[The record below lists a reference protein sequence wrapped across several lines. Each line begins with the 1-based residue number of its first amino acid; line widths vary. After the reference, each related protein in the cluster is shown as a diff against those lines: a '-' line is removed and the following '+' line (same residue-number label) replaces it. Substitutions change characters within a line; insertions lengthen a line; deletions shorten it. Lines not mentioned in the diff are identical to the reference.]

1 MSTKRLC
8 AMCWGKIR
16 DAGTQTRQA
25 SSDWAKTICDGCGER
40 RYTTAFEVT
49 AAKKAARREAGK

>member
-1 MSTKRLC
+1 MSKKRLC
-8 AMCWGKIR
+8 AMCWGKLR
-16 DAGTQTRQA
+16 DAGTQTRQE

>member
-8 AMCWGKIR
+8 AMCWGKLR

-40 RYTTAFEVT
+40 RYTTAFEV
-49 AAKKAARREAGK
+49 AAKKAARKETGK